1 MNEHDAWNSLTP
13 EERRKLI
20 DQNQLM
26 KVDQDIFYETLEIA
40 ERIWCSHAILLIRGG
55 ARPETAISICADA
68 CALEHRNMRA
78 RWSFEALNGIEL
90 NGTHRNISIEEAAVE
105 AINNLTKASEP
116 SATPALGKVWEN
128 RFEKRVR
135 DQLQKT

>member
-1 MNEHDAWNSLTP
+1 MSEHDPWEPLSP

-20 DQNQLM
+20 DQNHLM
-26 KVDQDIFYETLEIA
+26 EVNQDIFYETLEIS
-40 ERIWCSHAILLIRGG
+40 ESLWCRYALLLIRNG
-55 ARPETAISICADA
+55 ASPEMAISICADA

-78 RWSFEALNGIEL
+78 RWTFDALNGLEL
-90 NGTHRNISIEEAAVE
+90 NGTRRNISAAEAAIDV
-105 AINNLTKASEP
+105 INDLIKASEP

-135 DQLQKT
+135 DQLQKA